1 MIRSFSPEDT
11 PRVMEIW
18 LEASRLAHG
27 FIPMEYW
34 LNTAPV
40 VEDEILPRAQT
51 RVFVREGQVLGF
63 LSLIE
68 KSHIGA
74 LFVDP
79 DCQGQGIGRALVE
92 DCKKDRDLLTLSVYQ
107 KNTGAIAF
115 YRSQGF
121 LPLGEDT
128 DPATGEGELLMCW
141 RSSPRQK

>member
-1 MIRSFSPEDT
+1 MIRSFSSGDT
-11 PRVMEIW
+11 SRVMEIW
-18 LEASRLAHG
+18 LEASRLAHS

-34 LNTAPV
+34 LNTAPA
-40 VEDEILPRAQT
+40 VEREILPRAQT
-51 RVFVREGQVLGF
+51 RVFVKEGQVLGF

-68 KSHIGA
+68 RSHIGA

-79 DCQGQGIGRALVE
+79 ACQGQGIGRTLME
-92 DCKKDRDLLTLSVYQ
+92 DCKRGRDLLTLSVYQ

-121 LPLGEDT
+121 VPLGEDT

-141 RSSPRQK
+141 RASPSRK